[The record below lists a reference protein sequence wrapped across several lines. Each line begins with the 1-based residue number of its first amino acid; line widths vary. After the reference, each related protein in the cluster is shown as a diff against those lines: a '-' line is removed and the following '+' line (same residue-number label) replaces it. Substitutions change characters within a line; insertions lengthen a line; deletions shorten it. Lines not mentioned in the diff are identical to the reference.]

1 MNLSEIRPKGTELNK
16 KIDFEGLIKEISLT
30 IKNNEK
36 NIVDLKKQLNEIKDN
51 NLLQGSFKMLSIL
64 LVKEEKYLTLIK
76 TVKEKLIKEKID
88 SSSGKVIEFLKKMER
103 DISEM

>member
-16 KIDFEGLIKEISLT
+16 KIDFEALIKEISLT

-88 SSSGKVIEFLKKMER
+88 SSSGKVIEYLKKMER